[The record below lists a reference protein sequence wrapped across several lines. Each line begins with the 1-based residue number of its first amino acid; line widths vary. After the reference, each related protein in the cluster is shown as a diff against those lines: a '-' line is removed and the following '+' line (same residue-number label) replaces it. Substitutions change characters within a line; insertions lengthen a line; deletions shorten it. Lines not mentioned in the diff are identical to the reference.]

1 MARDQLTREAARHFE
16 GLTQNLQEPVLN
28 ALTDLE
34 IDPEAAGKPLLGRL
48 KGLWSARVGSYRIIY
63 SIEGSRRSPK
73 VIVRAIKHRSQAY
86 ARRSERGRT

>member
-1 MARDQLTREAARHFE
+1 MRRVELTREATRHFE
-16 GLTQNLQEPVLN
+16 ALSQRLQEPVLN

-34 IDPEAAGKPLLGRL
+34 IDPEAAGKPLVGRL

-73 VIVRAIKHRSQAY
+73 VIVRAIKHRSDAY
-86 ARRSERGRT
+86 SQRGR